1 MGRFVRIAA
10 IASLLPIGACVTFRP
25 MNETLREKP
34 ISSSSISQLGA
45 AQFDV
50 EASSLSLDARP
61 NLDLRA
67 NILRLEIADALNA
80 ELSDSAPAAERAP
93 ARFQAKVVATE
104 KNNVWAAVLA
114 PFTLAF
120 AEMLPYVNIS
130 VRVELQLQVGDKL
143 FATSGVGDKNVSV
156 AGPEPVAKALKA
168 ALGLALNDALNQVQA
183 TR

>member
-1 MGRFVRIAA
+1 MRSLVRIAA
-10 IASLLPIGACVTFRP
+10 IAALLPIGACLAFRP
-25 MNETLREKP
+25 MTETLRERP
-34 ISSSSISQLGA
+34 ISPASISQLGA

-80 ELSDSAPAAERAP
+80 ELGDSTPAAERAP
-93 ARFQAKVVATE
+93 ARFQAKVIATE
-104 KNNVWAAVLA
+104 TNNVWAAVLA
-114 PFTLAF
+114 PFTLVF
-120 AEMLPYVNIS
+120 AEMLPYVNLS

-143 FATSGVGDKNVSV
+143 FAASGVGDKNVSV

-168 ALGLALNDALNQVQA
+168 ALGLALNDALNQVKA
-183 TR
+183 AR